1 MPCEAYNATTDC
13 FQPSST
19 PDYTYP
25 NRIGDP
31 AVMYANMGWVGFVKL
46 AVEGGAGL
54 ENANILRVT
63 SADINLSQEITMP
76 DVIDGRIDRT
86 AYQLGPKI
94 VEGTLSM
101 PLIHDTG
108 QNTGTG
114 CPDPSDLTVAGSLL
128 TNVWCWATARN
139 SHGRLVYDSAV
150 MDIRYANHA
159 AFRFDQCIANTLG
172 LSVAQQDVVT
182 LDIGVIGRGRKP
194 APGNQSGNE
203 IWPMDPLG
211 DPRMVDF
218 LSPARV
224 MTWNDVTVNAI
235 GGCYQ
240 YAGIPLFY
248 SNQVREW
255 NLEINNNAD
264 RFYSLQGS
272 LFPVDINVGKRE
284 VTGSLTLM
292 GLADQLRQ
300 LSERNPEFFTQK
312 NEMRFAFYVGTDT
325 FGGVG
330 DAFGSRDWLGD
341 TDLPSHPYTNGLIF
355 AKKLTGVVFEI
366 ETMSMTNDV
375 FETEVN
381 YFALASDQSCFEAFK
396 PATSSF
402 SDQGFP
408 AWRS

>member
-1 MPCEAYNATTDC
+1 
-13 FQPSST
+13 
-19 PDYTYP
+19 
-25 NRIGDP
+25 
-31 AVMYANMGWVGFVKL
+31 
-46 AVEGGAGL
+46 
-54 ENANILRVT
+54 
-63 SADINLSQEITMP
+63 MP

-94 VEGTLSM
+94 VEGTLSL

-108 QNTGTG
+108 ADVGTG
-114 CPDPSDLTVAGSLL
+114 CPQKQDLTVAGSLM
-128 TNVWCWATARN
+128 TNVWCWVTARN
-139 SHGRLVYDSAV
+139 AHGRLVYDSAV

-159 AFRFDQCIANTLG
+159 AFRFDQCIANTLS

-182 LDIGVIGRGRKP
+182 MDIGVIGRGRKP
-194 APGNQSGNE
+194 APGNQGGGGVV
-203 IWPMDPLG
+203 PMDPLG
-211 DPRMVDF
+211 DPRLAEF

-235 GGCYQ
+235 GGCDDYD
-240 YAGIPLFY
+240 GVPLFY

-255 NLEINNNAD
+255 NMEINNNAD

-300 LSERNPEFFTQK
+300 LAEKNPERFTEK
-312 NEMRFAFYVGTDT
+312 NELRFAFYVGADT
-325 FGGVG
+325 FGGAG
-330 DAFGSRDWLGD
+330 ESFGTRDWLGD
-341 TDLPSHPYTNGLIF
+341 TSQPENDYSSGLIF
-355 AKKLTGVVFEI
+355 ARRLAGVVFEI

-381 YFALASDQSCFEAFK
+381 YHALASDQTCFEAFN

-402 SDQGFP
+402 SNAGFP
-408 AWRS
+408 AWRA

>member
-1 MPCEAYNATTDC
+1 
-13 FQPSST
+13 
-19 PDYTYP
+19 
-25 NRIGDP
+25 
-31 AVMYANMGWVGFVKL
+31 
-46 AVEGGAGL
+46 
-54 ENANILRVT
+54 
-63 SADINLSQEITMP
+63 MP

-94 VEGTLSM
+94 VEGTLSL

-108 QNTGTG
+108 QDVGGG
-114 CPDPSDLTVAGSLL
+114 CPSTSDLTVAGSLL

-139 SHGRLVYDSAV
+139 SHGRLVYDQAV

-159 AFRFDQCIANTLG
+159 AFRFDQCIANTIS

-182 LDIGVIGRGRKP
+182 LDISVIGRGRKP

-203 IWPMDPLG
+203 VWPMDPLG
-211 DPRMVDF
+211 DPRLVDF

-240 YAGIPLFY
+240 YAGVPLFY

-300 LSERNPEFFTQK
+300 MAERNPEFFTQK
-312 NEMRFAFYVGTDT
+312 NELRFAFYVGTDT
-325 FGGVG
+325 FGGGG
-330 DAFGSRDWLGD
+330 DTFGSRDWIGD
-341 TDLPSHPYTNGLIF
+341 TELPSHQYTNGLIF

-381 YFALASDQSCFEAFK
+381 YHALASDQSCFEAFD

-402 SDQGFP
+402 TDRGFP
-408 AWRS
+408 AWRTTA